1 MLPNHIRSRQQRLS
15 ETQSDDLSQS
25 DPRLLSTV
33 LTIVLVLSIVV
44 CHQAGYAAELPSS
57 NEETQDRIYEFDTPN
72 VALEGILSERVFY
85 GPPGF
90 GETPEKDARERV
102 LILRLKQSITA
113 VPTKD
118 AKAKGSSSLGIE
130 KDVRSVQLFIFPIEK
145 KNQARKLIG
154 KTVIAI
160 GALNEAVAPSEHL
173 KVSMSVASLNAK

>member
-1 MLPNHIRSRQQRLS
+1 M
-15 ETQSDDLSQS
+15 
-25 DPRLLSTV
+25 PRLNNRNSRVTTFSKCIVSSV
-33 LTIVLVLSIVV
+33 LTIVPILSITLY
-44 CHQAGYAAELPSS
+44 HQAGHAAEPQSS
-57 NEETQDRIYEFDTPN
+57 NAKAHDRILEFETPD
-72 VALEGILSERVFY
+72 VALEGILSERIFY

-102 LILRLKQSITA
+102 LILTLKQSITV

-160 GALNEAVAPSEHL
+160 GAL
-173 KVSMSVASLNAK
+173 

>member
-1 MLPNHIRSRQQRLS
+1 M
-15 ETQSDDLSQS
+15 
-25 DPRLLSTV
+25 PRLNNPNSRVTIFSKCIVSTI
-33 LTIVLVLSIVV
+33 LTIVPILSLALS
-44 CHQAGYAAELPSS
+44 HRAAHAAEPQSS
-57 NEETQDRIYEFDTPN
+57 NAKAHDRVFEFETPD
-72 VALEGILSERVFY
+72 VALEGILSERIFY

-102 LILRLKQSITA
+102 LILTLKQSITV

-118 AKAKGSSSLGIE
+118 AKAKGSSSLGVE
-130 KDVRSVQLFIFPIEK
+130 RNVRSIQLYLFPIEK
-145 KNQARKLIG
+145 RTQARKLIG